1 MDISTKKLCAQR
13 LDENGNVVRKDGV
26 ANSFEKLGES
36 LDKFSPDDRFVMES
50 PGFNEPYM
58 ISLSQW
64 DST

>member
-1 MDISTKKLCAQR
+1 M
-13 LDENGNVVRKDGV
+13 DENGNVVRKDDV
-26 ANSFEKLGES
+26 AKSFEKLGES